1 MISVFSGPDL
11 ISVSVF
17 QQNILKKLPY
27 IKLFYVHFYQGGV
40 ILVSH
45 NEQLIQMVAQETWL
59 CGNKTVKRIEGG
71 FQAYKKTLEE
81 EFRRINAI

>member
-1 MISVFSGPDL
+1 MSDINVICRRTIMSYKYVIACSGVACLFSSFFL
-11 ISVSVF
+11 CF
-17 QQNILKKLPY
+17 
-27 IKLFYVHFYQGGV
+27 QGGV

-59 CGNKTVKRIEGG
+59 CGNKTVKRVEGG
-71 FQAYKKTLEE
+71 FKAYKKTLEE

>member
-1 MISVFSGPDL
+1 MF
-11 ISVSVF
+11 F
-17 QQNILKKLPY
+17 ILY
-27 IKLFYVHFYQGGV
+27 SQGGV

-45 NEQLIQMVAQETWL
+45 NEQLIQMIAQETWL
-59 CGNKTVKRIEGG
+59 CGNQTVKRVEGG